1 MKTVLVTGVCV
12 IDFIFQLDEIPK
24 TFEKFRAN
32 DAFIT
37 GGGPAAN
44 AAVAVSR
51 LGGSATLASR
61 LGEDEVAKLIMSD
74 LVNEGINTKYIK
86 QFEGHRSPFAS
97 AYIDKKGERQIV
109 VYRDHTIP
117 LDASWIN
124 EIEDHD
130 VYLADTRWNEGTIE
144 TLKIAKKLNRPGVL
158 DAEDTVTVEAI
169 QNASHIAFSL
179 FGLQSFTNKKN
190 IKDALKE
197 ISMITKGWA
206 CVTNGEKGV
215 YFLSNSELVN
225 IPTVKID
232 AKDTLGA
239 GDVWH
244 GAFALSLAEGSN
256 EIEAVKFANSAAS
269 LKCSVFGGRKGIPF
283 RQELENFIK
292 ETQ

>member
-1 MKTVLVTGVCV
+1 MKTVLVTGVSV

-24 TFEKFRAN
+24 RYEKFRAN
-32 DAFIT
+32 GAFIT

-51 LGGSATLASR
+51 LGGSATLVSR
-61 LGEDEVAKLIMSD
+61 LGEDDIAKLIKSD

-86 QFEGHRSPFAS
+86 QFAGHQSPFAS

-109 VYRDHTIP
+109 VYRDHKIP

-144 TLKIAKKLNRPGVL
+144 TLKIA
-158 DAEDTVTVEAI
+158 DTVTFEAI

-206 CVTNGEKGV
+206 CVTNGEEGV

-244 GAFALSLAEGSN
+244 GAFALSLAEGNN

-269 LKCSVFGGRKGIPF
+269 LKCTVFGGRKGIPF